1 VTVLLW
7 VTVFVGAEL
16 CLAVAVGKLL
26 ARVSAA
32 AAGRVPPAR

>member
-1 VTVLLW
+1 MSLLMW
-7 VTVFVGAEL
+7 VSVFVWAEL